1 MRYLGLDLGT
11 KTLGVSLSDRLGL
24 IASTYKTIRFNENDY
39 ESALNQLEEI
49 ISEFKVEKIVL
60 GLPKNMNNSL
70 GFASERS
77 MNFKNMIEEKY
88 NIEVILQ
95 DERLSSV
102 EANNIM
108 IKNDTSR
115 KKRKKRFFNSI
126 CTPPEH
132 PDSPQNLYLW
142 AFSQFSPVPSH
153 THFAFF

>member
-77 MNFKNMIEEKY
+77 MNFKKMIEEKY
-88 NIEVILQ
+88 DIEVILQ

-115 KKRKKRFFNSI
+115 KKRKKSV
-126 CTPPEH
+126 
-132 PDSPQNLYLW
+132 DSLAANIILQSYLDKIKKE
-142 AFSQFSPVPSH
+142 
-153 THFAFF
+153 